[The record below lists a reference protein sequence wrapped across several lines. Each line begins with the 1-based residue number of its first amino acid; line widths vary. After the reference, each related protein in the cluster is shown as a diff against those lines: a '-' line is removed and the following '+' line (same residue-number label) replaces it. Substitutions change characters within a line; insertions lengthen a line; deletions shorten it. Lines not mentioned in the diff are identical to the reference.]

1 MLSKIRKKRVKIVFS
16 GVLIINDLMM
26 TALAFILS
34 YWLRFHSNFFPKP
47 LGVPEYV
54 NYLPLALFVEIILI
68 ILINHQKL
76 YKLDTTSKYI
86 DQTFSLFK
94 AICFTM
100 LLVLAGTF
108 FYRGKTYSRALIF
121 IIWLML
127 MLILFFSRYFLRI
140 YYKWKVFPKIRKNVV
155 IIGKPQ
161 SIESLLKG
169 TNYFSRFMHVIGFIS
184 TRQGAQETIEKIHN
198 LGYIDNFE
206 NILDDKKPDE
216 ILLADLEIPRRKI
229 SSLILESE
237 KRMVSFKIVADL
249 LDIMIQQ
256 FELENVEGI
265 NLIKIKE
272 SLLDHAYNRFNKR
285 IVDFIGSLL
294 GLILLSPVLAIISL
308 LVKLTSRGPV
318 LYAQER
324 VSEGGKIFKIYKFR
338 TMYLD
343 AEAKTGPVFTQVN
356 DQRCTLIGKFLRKYN
371 LDELAQLLNVLKG
384 DMSLVGP
391 RPERPHFVN
400 QFKDDIPRYMS
411 RHNVKSGITGW
422 AQVNGFRQ
430 GTSIE
435 ERVKYDL
442 YYLENWSI
450 WLDLKIIFLSL
461 LALKNAY

>member
-1 MLSKIRKKRVKIVFS
+1 MLSKIRKKRLKIVFS
-16 GVLIINDLMM
+16 GILIINDLTM
-26 TALAFILS
+26 TALAFALS
-34 YWLRFHSNFFPKP
+34 YWLRFNTSFFPKP

-54 NYLPLALFVEIILI
+54 NYLPLALFIEIILI
-68 ILINHQKL
+68 ILINNQKL

-108 FYRGKTYSRALIF
+108 FYRGKTYSRSLIF

-127 MLILFFSRYFLRI
+127 MVILFFSRYFLRI
-140 YYKWKVFPKIRKNVV
+140 YYKKTVFPKIRKNVI

-161 SIESLLKG
+161 SIETLLKSA
-169 TNYFSRFMHVIGFIS
+169 NYFSRFMHVIGFIS
-184 TRQGAQETIEKIHN
+184 TRQNCQETIEKIHF

-206 NILDDKKPDE
+206 TILDDKKPDE

-256 FELENVEGI
+256 FELENVEGV

-272 SLLDHAYNRFNKR
+272 SPLDHACNRFNKR
-285 IVDFIGSLL
+285 IIDFSGSLL
-294 GLILLSPVLAIISL
+294 GLILLSPLLILISA

-324 VSEGGKIFKIYKFR
+324 VSEGGKVFKIYKFR
-338 TMYLD
+338 TMHVD
-343 AEAKTGPVFTQVN
+343 AEAVSGPVFTQIN
-356 DQRCTLIGKFLRKYN
+356 DCRCTLIGKFLRKYN
-371 LDELAQLLNVLKG
+371 LDELAQLFNVLKG

>member
-1 MLSKIRKKRVKIVFS
+1 MLSKIRKKRLKIIFS
-16 GVLIINDLMM
+16 GILIINDLVM
-26 TALAFILS
+26 TALAFSLS
-34 YWLRFHSNFFPKP
+34 YWLRFNTNLFPKP

-54 NYLPLALFVEIILI
+54 NYLPLALFIEIILI
-68 ILINHQKL
+68 ILINNQKL
-76 YKLDTTSKYI
+76 YELNTTSKYI

-108 FYRGKTYSRALIF
+108 FFRGKTYSRSLIF
-121 IIWLML
+121 IIWLLL
-127 MLILFFSRYFLRI
+127 MVILFFSRYFLRI
-140 YYKWKVFPKIRKNVV
+140 YYKKTVFPKIRKNVI

-161 SIESLLKG
+161 SIEALLKSA
-169 TNYFSRFMHVIGFIS
+169 NYFSRFMNVIGFIS
-184 TRQGAQETIEKIHN
+184 TRLGTQETIEKIHS
-198 LGYIDNFE
+198 LGHIDNFE
-206 NILDDKKPDE
+206 KILDEKKPEE

-229 SSLILESE
+229 SSLIIESE
-237 KRMVSFKIVADL
+237 KRLVSFKIVADL

-256 FELENVEGI
+256 FELENVEGV

-272 SLLDHAYNRFNKR
+272 SPLDHAYNRFNKR
-285 IVDFIGSLL
+285 IIDFICSLS
-294 GLILLSPVLAIISL
+294 GLIILSPLLILISFL
-308 LVKLTSRGPV
+308 IKLTSRGPI

-324 VSEGGKIFKIYKFR
+324 VSEGGKVFKIFKFR
-338 TMYLD
+338 TMRID
-343 AEAKTGPVFTQVN
+343 AEAGTGPVFTQVN

-422 AQVNGFRQ
+422 AQVNGLRQ

-450 WLDLKIIFLSL
+450 WLDLKIIFLTL